1 MKKLTLLLLL
11 IIYSCGD
18 RPPNQFSYSEPS
30 EKNQYYTLMEQFHD
44 YIAKSEKYFDE
55 YELNPSLYKG
65 GVYGT
70 ATLVID
76 ESLYDYIK
84 SFGVGNYPDYPSERL
99 RRLDYVYEKPKP
111 GSDAAKLEGLDLLF
125 RQCLIS
131 TRLDKESE
139 CDLSYYK
146 F

>member
-1 MKKLTLLLLL
+1 MKKLFLLLLL
-11 IIYSCGD
+11 IAYSCD
-18 RPPNQFSYSEPS
+18 ELPPNLFSYSEPL

-55 YELNPSLYKG
+55 YKLSPHLYKG
-65 GVYGT
+65 GVRGT

-84 SFGVGNYPDYPSERL
+84 SFGDGNYPDYPE
-99 RRLDYVYEKPKP
+99 D
-111 GSDAAKLEGLDLLF
+111 LELF
-125 RQCLIS
+125 FKECLIY
-131 TRLDKESE
+131 TRLDKESK

>member
-1 MKKLTLLLLL
+1 MKKLTLILLL
-11 IIYSCGD
+11 ITYSCGD
-18 RPPNQFSYSEPS
+18 LPPNLFSYNEPS

-55 YELNPSLYKG
+55 YKLSPMLYEG
-65 GVYGT
+65 GVRGT

-84 SFGVGNYPDYPSERL
+84 GFGVGNYPDYP
-99 RRLDYVYEKPKP
+99 
-111 GSDAAKLEGLDLLF
+111 EGLDLLF

-131 TRLDKESE
+131 TRIDKESK

>member
-1 MKKLTLLLLL
+1 MKKLALLLLL
-11 IIYSCGD
+11 ITYSCGD
-18 RPPNQFSYSEPS
+18 LPPNLFSYGEPE

-55 YELNPSLYKG
+55 YKLSPMLYEG
-65 GVYGT
+65 GVRGT

-99 RRLDYVYEKPKP
+99 RRLDYIYEKPKP

-131 TRLDKESE
+131 TRIDKESK